1 MKKERKEHLLKLERK
16 RAGTYRKEVRQG
28 LYLDRNERSIPYP
41 KEVMDQLGERLK
53 ACEIHRYPEVEELYQ
68 AISQWLKVSSSQIL
82 ITEGVS
88 GAIKS
93 LLETEAEV
101 GDNILFPG
109 PTFALYPVYADMF
122 QVEPRSFGYTKDHK
136 FDLEQLKSKID
147 QKTAFVFLPN
157 PNVPIEGGISLE
169 QISELADYCLKT
181 NTTVVLDEVY
191 FPFGGPDGI
200 PLIEKHSN
208 LLIMRSFSKAF
219 GLAGIRVGYLIGR
232 EKDITYFSKMRT
244 GYESNRLCIE
254 TVKFFIENESV
265 VKNYISEVKKSFAL
279 LKSFFDQKKISY
291 TGGDWSNFLYVF
303 QKTPAEAQSIVAKLK
318 EKNIH
323 VRGGWSA
330 PYDHGFS
337 ITGAPEKEIKTLI
350 SALEEIL

>member
-1 MKKERKEHLLKLERK
+1 
-16 RAGTYRKEVRQG
+16 
-28 LYLDRNERSIPYP
+28 
-41 KEVMDQLGERLK
+41 
-53 ACEIHRYPEVEELYQ
+53 
-68 AISQWLKVSSSQIL
+68 
-82 ITEGVS
+82 
-88 GAIKS
+88 
-93 LLETEAEV
+93 
-101 GDNILFPG
+101 
-109 PTFALYPVYADMF
+109 
-122 QVEPRSFGYTKDHK
+122 
-136 FDLEQLKSKID
+136 
-147 QKTAFVFLPN
+147 
-157 PNVPIEGGISLE
+157 
-169 QISELADYCLKT
+169 
-181 NTTVVLDEVY
+181 
-191 FPFGGPDGI
+191 
-200 PLIEKHSN
+200 
-208 LLIMRSFSKAF
+208 
-219 GLAGIRVGYLIGR
+219 
-232 EKDITYFSKMRT
+232 MRT